1 MRKPINAVAAV
12 LLGGLLV
19 WGLPARQSAA
29 QIDENE
35 LSRTGFV
42 AFFGTIFRGLMSTTD
57 ENERYTR
64 EENRERD
71 RTEAA
76 YDGAIRA
83 LERGDASA
91 FKRHSD
97 EIDREAHQTRSPGA
111 ARLAKILQAALPT
124 HFVPFF
130 AYRREDG
137 TIAADPD
144 KFIRAQLKRA
154 EGMEADG
161 ADGGSG
167 RD

>member
-1 MRKPINAVAAV
+1 MRKPINFAIAV

-19 WGLPARQSAA
+19 WGLPARQSSA
-29 QIDENE
+29 DEYDPG
-35 LSRTGFV
+35 TGFI
-42 AFFGTIFRGLMSTTD
+42 AFFGTIFRDLMSTTD
-57 ENERYTR
+57 ENERYTIA
-64 EENRERD
+64 ENRERA

-76 YDGAIRA
+76 YDGAVRA

-91 FKRHSD
+91 FKYHSD
-97 EIDREAHQTRSPGA
+97 AIDRQAHQTLSPGT
-111 ARLAKILQAALPT
+111 ARLAKILQATLPT

-154 EGMEADG
+154 EDLASEG
-161 ADGGSG
+161 ADG